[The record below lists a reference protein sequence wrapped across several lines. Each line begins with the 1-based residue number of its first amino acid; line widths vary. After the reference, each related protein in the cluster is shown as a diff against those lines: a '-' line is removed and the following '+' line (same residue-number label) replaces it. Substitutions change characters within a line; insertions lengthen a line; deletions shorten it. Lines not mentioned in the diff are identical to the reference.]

1 MDVLKGGV
9 KELMAATETELSS
22 SDAMPTHF
30 PLSHSPEEVMFTNL
44 LQQNGLPQH
53 DTWFTNTK
61 AKEPEIYKIGNEIK
75 MTVPVLTKTQKYNQL
90 ENSGI

>member
-9 KELMAATETELSS
+9 KELALAAKTRTQLL
-22 SDAMPTHF
+22 MYTHSF
-30 PLSHSPEEVMFTNL
+30 YYLTVWEVMFTNL

-53 DTWFTNTK
+53 DTWFTNMEAT
-61 AKEPEIYKIGNEIK
+61 EPEIYKIGNEIK
-75 MTVPVLTKTQKYNQL
+75 MTVQVLTKTQKCNQL